1 MKPTTL
7 HFAALG
13 AAATLACATSAP
25 VIVQAAAPGKAQQ
38 PPRALPADFD
48 LLVGPL
54 WRGTLTYLD
63 YTSHQPVSIK
73 STLSV
78 TRLAGDDPRW
88 DLRLGYDDEPHA
100 NKGDTAAL
108 TEGGRLFDGALVTE
122 REVLA
127 GGAVRVVTE
136 SDGEDDNKPAR
147 LRHVYT
153 MGPAAASLQKLVR
166 YGGAGEFIERNI
178 YRWTR

>member
-1 MKPTTL
+1 M
-7 HFAALG
+7 
-13 AAATLACATSAP
+13 
-25 VIVQAAAPGKAQQ
+25 
-38 PPRALPADFD
+38 RALAADFD
-48 LLVGPL
+48 LFAGPL

-63 YTSHQPVSIK
+63 YQSHKPVSIK

-100 NKGDTAAL
+100 NKGETVAL
-108 TEGGRLFDGALVTE
+108 AEEGRLFDGELVTE
-122 REVLA
+122 REALA
-127 GGAVRVVTE
+127 GGGVRVVTE
-136 SDGEDDNKPAR
+136 SDGEDDHKPAR

-153 MGPAAASLQKLVR
+153 LGPSAASLQKLVR
-166 YGGAGEFIERNI
+166 FAGASDFIERNI